1 MVCFP
6 SSEMTLAAE
15 LHTEGLCFS
24 MKSFAVT
31 GSLEKDIMCRDFRL
45 YRTVLTYSKG
55 GLERI
60 ARVGL
65 ANVLLAV
72 GFTITAII
80 VFINWLEKNCRL
92 NDKF

>member
-1 MVCFP
+1 MVWFP
-6 SSEMTLAAE
+6 SSEMTLVAE
-15 LHTEGLCFS
+15 LHAAGP
-24 MKSFAVT
+24 MKPLA
-31 GSLEKDIMCRDFRL
+31 GSGNLGKDIMCRDFRL
-45 YRTVLTYSKG
+45 YRTAWTYSKG

-60 ARVGL
+60 GRVGL
-65 ANVLLAV
+65 ANVLLAA